1 MSEFNNNYHSG
12 YEPENDSVSGSFSR
26 PNTNSYSS
34 SRYNSFSDSS
44 GYTNFNQQGTAN
56 EFYYSP
62 HKPSAGKGKKAL
74 TAIIAVLSIVALG
87 TTSLVCY
94 TLITGNNPVSP
105 QTGSACDPL
114 RCNGYPGYS
123 NKSIALRCGS
133 ILYPFPGHSHRK
145 RDNHECRRLY
155 NNQRPR
161 C

>member
-62 HKPSAGKGKKAL
+62 HKPSASKGKKAIPL
-74 TAIIAVLSIVALG
+74 SPAITRSHPRPLPAPRRTKTKAKPRM
-87 TTSLVCY
+87 
-94 TLITGNNPVSP
+94 TLPAATIP
-105 QTGSACDPL
+105 Q
-114 RCNGYPGYS
+114 R
-123 NKSIALRCGS
+123 
-133 ILYPFPGHSHRK
+133 
-145 RDNHECRRLY
+145 
-155 NNQRPR
+155 
-161 C
+161 